1 MGFKI
6 TFEVVK
12 VKISVTG
19 NKDFLRGTRRWF
31 SFSLIRIS
39 KGKVQ
44 REGDRNLI
52 EMPTSKQSKYPN
64 YQTKIIVI
72 TRIENKLEKGWG

>member
-12 VKISVTG
+12 VKISITG

-39 KGKVQ
+39 KGKV
-44 REGDRNLI
+44 
-52 EMPTSKQSKYPN
+52 
-64 YQTKIIVI
+64 
-72 TRIENKLEKGWG
+72 